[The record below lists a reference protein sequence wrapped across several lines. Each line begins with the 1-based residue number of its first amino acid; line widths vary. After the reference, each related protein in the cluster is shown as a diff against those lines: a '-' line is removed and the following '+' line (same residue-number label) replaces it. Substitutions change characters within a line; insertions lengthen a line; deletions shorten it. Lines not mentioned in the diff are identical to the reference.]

1 MNLRSK
7 AGRRYAKALHD
18 LSSASSVLDAV
29 AADMARLRGYLAGS
43 GDLRAFVGNY
53 MLPSRQR
60 ASALAAV
67 FEGHLH
73 PLVWQ
78 FVKFLESKRRLGLL
92 DEVCEDFQE
101 REEARQGI
109 VRGRLTSA
117 FAMPVADVSDLAGR
131 VGQRLGKH
139 LMLVA
144 EESPELLGGGRL
156 QIGDH
161 VVDFSLA
168 ARLRRAGQLMMA
180 G

>member
-18 LSSASSVLDAV
+18 LSSSSGVLEAV
-29 AADMARLRGYLAGS
+29 SADMTRIRDNLAGIS
-43 GDLRAFVGNY
+43 ELRSFVGNY
-53 MLPSRQR
+53 RLPSQHR
-60 ASALAAV
+60 AKALAAV

-78 FVKFLESKRRLGLL
+78 FVMLLESKRRLGLL
-92 DEVCEDFQE
+92 GEICEDFQE
-101 REEARQGI
+101 QEEARRGI

-117 FAMPVADVSDLAGR
+117 FAMPPADVQELAGR
-131 VGQRLGKH
+131 VGRHMGKQ
-139 LMLVA
+139 LMLES

-156 QIGDH
+156 QIGDQ

-168 ARLRRAGQLMMA
+168 AGLRRAGQLMMA